1 MFMMIFILL
10 LVIFFSYLP
19 SYSSKISR
27 SIGGYFI
34 HLTDEELNLR
44 QQVRDLK
51 AEQGAV
57 SMTDEFAKYMKLQR
71 KIDRLVDQVKKMGSS
86 RSQKITMFSMGV
98 KMVINV
104 LHGIVMISVII
115 FYKNDPLYMLP
126 EQWFYP
132 VNRLIA
138 FPTGVPGG
146 IGVTCWILVC
156 SSVVYRLK
164 NFINVQ
170 PSAQELKVDS

>member
-1 MFMMIFILL
+1 MKL
-10 LVIFFSYLP
+10 
-19 SYSSKISR
+19 
-27 SIGGYFI
+27 GGYFI

-51 AEQGAV
+51 SEQGAI
-57 SMTDEFAKYMKLQR
+57 SMSDEFAKYMKLQR

-98 KMVINV
+98 KVVINI
-104 LHGIVMISVII
+104 LHGIVMVSLILY
-115 FYKNDPLYMLP
+115 YKNEPLYMLP
-126 EQWFYP
+126 ESWFFP
-132 VNRLIA
+132 VNRFIA

-146 IGVTCWILVC
+146 IGITCWILVC
-156 SSVVYRLK
+156 SSVVYRMK

-170 PSAQELKVDS
+170 PASSDLKVDS